1 MKSHMTRNELTEH
14 LLGREIQYRF
24 VSISE
29 AVALFNQLTDREGQ
43 CDLELLEMALQAPM
57 YEVLNNESAN
67 VQELAEVMQTAIIE
81 LQPFK
86 NDSQFMSTKCAHL
99 FITKNKP

>member
-1 MKSHMTRNELTEH
+1 MTRNELTEY

-29 AVALFNQLTDREGQ
+29 AVALFNQLTYGEGQ
-43 CDLELLEMALQAPM
+43 CDLKLLEMALQAPM

-67 VQELAEVMQTAIIE
+67 VQELAEVMMASINE

-86 NDSQFMSTKCAHL
+86 DDSQFMSQKCADL
-99 FITKNKP
+99 FITKISRSL